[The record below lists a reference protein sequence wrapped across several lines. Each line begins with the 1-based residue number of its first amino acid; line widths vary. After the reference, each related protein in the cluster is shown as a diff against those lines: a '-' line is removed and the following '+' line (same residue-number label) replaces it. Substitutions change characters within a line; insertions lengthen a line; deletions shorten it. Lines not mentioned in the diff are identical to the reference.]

1 MMTIYKWENG
11 ALKESPD
18 LCDSCWINL
27 SDPTTAEL
35 EKVFS
40 FSKVP
45 RDFLT
50 DPLDREERPRFE
62 NEDGV
67 SLIIVHV
74 PYPVRGE
81 EDDESVLP
89 YETIPMGIVLYGQSV
104 ITICSIAAPV
114 VNAFLDQIRRV
125 CPPAEQNRF
134 TARLLWHAAVL
145 YLRYIRDLHLKTE
158 NIEDSLHESI
168 SNELLLK
175 LLTYQK
181 SLVYFTTS
189 LKADNIL
196 MTRLDHARQL
206 NLTEDDH
213 DVLDDAAV
221 EYQQALETAT
231 IHANILNG
239 TLDTFASLINNNL
252 SNVMKYLTVATIIL
266 AVPTVITSAF
276 GMNVNLPFVNDEGQG
291 GAWVFWMLTAI
302 SIVVAGSIG
311 GIIYYL
317 YKKRIF

>member
-1 MMTIYKWENG
+1 MMTIYRWENG
-11 ALKESPD
+11 GLKETSD
-18 LCDSCWINL
+18 LCESCWVNL
-27 SDPTTAEL
+27 ADPTTAEL
-35 EKVFS
+35 EKVLS
-40 FSKVP
+40 YSQVP

-89 YETIPMGIVLYGQSV
+89 YETIPMGIVLFGQSV
-104 ITICSIAAPV
+104 ITICSIATPV

-125 CPPAEQNRF
+125 CPPCEQNRF

-145 YLRYIRDLHLKTE
+145 YLRYLRDLHAKTE
-158 NIEDSLHESI
+158 NLEDTLHESI
-168 SNELLLK
+168 SNEVLLK

-196 MTRLDHARQL
+196 INRIDHARQL

-221 EYQQALETAT
+221 EYQQALETAS

-239 TLDTFASLINNNL
+239 AMDTFASLINNNL
-252 SNVMKYLTVATIIL
+252 SNVMKYLTVATIFL

-276 GMNVNLPFVNDEGQG
+276 GMNVNLPFVDDPGE
-291 GAWVFWMLTAI
+291 AWVFWILVAI
-302 SIVVAGSIG
+302 SLGIAGVLG
-311 GIIYYL
+311 GILYYL
-317 YKKRIF
+317 YKKRVF

>member
-11 ALKESPD
+11 GLKETST
-18 LCDSCWINL
+18 LCESCWINL
-27 SDPTTAEL
+27 VEPTTAEL
-35 EKVFS
+35 EQVLS
-40 FSKVP
+40 YSGVP

-62 NEDGV
+62 NEDGF

-89 YETIPMGIVLYGQSV
+89 YATAPLGIVLFGTSV
-104 ITICSIAAPV
+104 ITICSAVTPV
-114 VNAFLDQIRRV
+114 TIAFLDQIRRV
-125 CPPAEQNRF
+125 CPPFEQNRF
-134 TARLLWHAAVL
+134 AFRLLWHAAVL
-145 YLRYIRDLHLKTE
+145 FLRYLRDIHLKTE
-158 NIEDSLHESI
+158 DLEDSLHESI
-168 SNELLLK
+168 SNEVLLK

-181 SLVYFTTS
+181 SLVYFSTS

-196 MTRLDHARQL
+196 ISRLDHARQL
-206 NLTEDDH
+206 NLTEDDS
-213 DVLDDAAV
+213 DVLDDAQV

-252 SNVMKYLTVATIIL
+252 SNVMKHMTAATIVL
-266 AVPTVITSAF
+266 AVPTVIFSAY
-276 GMNVNLPFVNDEGQG
+276 GMNIALPLQTHAHAFALLIAVSG
-291 GAWVFWMLTAI
+291 VFAAAI
-302 SIVVAGSIG
+302 V
-311 GIIYYL
+311 GILVYL
-317 YKKRIF
+317 YKKRVF

>member
-1 MMTIYKWENG
+1 MMTIYKWQNG
-11 ALKESPD
+11 GLKETSE
-18 LCDSCWINL
+18 LVDSCWINL
-27 SDPTTAEL
+27 SEPTTAEL
-35 EKVFS
+35 EQVLS
-40 FSKVP
+40 FSRVP

-74 PYPVRGE
+74 PNPVRGE

-89 YETIPMGIVLYGQSV
+89 YETLPLGIVLFGRSV
-104 ITICSIAAPV
+104 ITICSCTTPV
-114 VNAFLDQIRRV
+114 TNAFLDQIRRV
-125 CPPAEQNRF
+125 CPPCEQNRF
-134 TARLLWHAAVL
+134 MSRLLWHSAVL
-145 YLRYIRDLHLKTE
+145 FLRYLRDIHQQSEEL
-158 NIEDSLHESI
+158 EDTLHESI
-168 SNELLLK
+168 SNEVLLK

-196 MTRLDHARQL
+196 INRLDHARQL
-206 NLTEDDH
+206 SLTEDDR

-231 IHANILNG
+231 IHSNILNG

-252 SNVMKYLTVATIIL
+252 NNVMKYLTAATILL
-266 AVPTVITSAF
+266 AVPTLITSAY
-276 GMNVNLPFVNDEGQG
+276 GMNIDLPLAGFPHAFSV
-291 GAWVFWMLTAI
+291 L
-302 SIVVAGSIG
+302 VVVSLVMAAVIIG
-311 GIIYYL
+311 VLFYL
-317 YKKRIF
+317 YKKRVF

>member
-1 MMTIYKWENG
+1 MMTIYRWENG
-11 ALKESPD
+11 GLKETSD
-18 LCDSCWINL
+18 LCDSCWVNL
-27 SDPTTAEL
+27 SDPSTAEL
-35 EKVFS
+35 EKLLS
-40 FSKVP
+40 YSQVP

-89 YETIPMGIVLYGQSV
+89 YATVPLGIVLFGTSV
-104 ITICSIAAPV
+104 ITICSAATPV
-114 VNAFLDQIRRV
+114 TNAFLDQIRRV
-125 CPPAEQNRF
+125 CPPCEQNRF
-134 TARLLWHAAVL
+134 AFRLLWNAAVL
-145 YLRYIRDLHLKTE
+145 FLRYLRDIHAKTE
-158 NIEDSLHESI
+158 DLEDSLHESI
-168 SNELLLK
+168 SNEVLLK

-196 MTRLDHARQL
+196 MNRIDHARQL

-221 EYQQALETAT
+221 EYQQALETAS

-239 TLDTFASLINNNL
+239 AMDTFASLINNNL
-252 SNVMKYLTVATIIL
+252 SNVMKYLTVATIFL

-276 GMNVNLPFVNDEGQG
+276 GMNVNLPFVDDPGE
-291 GAWVFWMLTAI
+291 AWVFWILVAI
-302 SIVVAGSIG
+302 SLGIAGVLG
-311 GIIYYL
+311 GILYYL
-317 YKKRIF
+317 YKKRVF